1 MARKKIYPT
10 RYRERKAL
18 HKRYEAI
25 FACVVKK
32 ALSEV
37 SLPIVI
43 PPSRSI
49 GNKPRRRS
57 TSETPQSRSQACLE
71 SQCIQPA
78 TNLVPTINSVL
89 SCRCGVIVGS
99 HARLHEH
106 VLYEHSYPISLP
118 CSLCCASDEL
128 IRQKHICNLGRSLG
142 NSHRYSL
149 CNVFADDLEEHLKM
163 HYQDRTSSGALME
176 CRMCFKNFLTVQE
189 VILHERVSHEKL
201 RGPPPTFQCEYCGEV
216 FPTRHLRDNHLLSH
230 FEGGV
235 SEFWDRVQHMQNKMA
250 DAIVV
255 NQCPICL
262 SIMGSRKGFRLHII
276 QKHLLK
282 EPEAFLELLRWSPF
296 TPEGPVI
303 KQEPHCLV
311 DLGETSPSDVVVKTE
326 CVQ

>member
-1 MARKKIYPT
+1 VTGSNTLLFPNFFSAPT
-10 RYRERKAL
+10 
-18 HKRYEAI
+18 
-25 FACVVKK
+25 
-32 ALSEV
+32 
-37 SLPIVI
+37 
-43 PPSRSI
+43 
-49 GNKPRRRS
+49 
-57 TSETPQSRSQACLE
+57 T
-71 SQCIQPA
+71 
-78 TNLVPTINSVL
+78 NSVL

-128 IRQKHICNLGRSLG
+128 IRQKHICN
-142 NSHRYSL
+142 L

-235 SEFWDRVQHMQNKMA
+235 SEFWDRVQYMQNKMA

-282 EPEAFLELLRWSPF
+282 EPEAFLGQCFGFAIKCLLQLHLCSSICV
-296 TPEGPVI
+296 TTI
-303 KQEPHCLV
+303 LLCICAKNNNLV
-311 DLGETSPSDVVVKTE
+311 EFSY
-326 CVQ
+326 